1 MPEDNARLVRDNDI
15 ARLAAMSQSWVR
27 KQRMFR
33 RRGLDHVLDIDP
45 VMLGSSPRYRLADV
59 LAWLALCSK
68 RGE

>member
-1 MPEDNARLVRDNDI
+1 MSDDNTRLVRDSYI
-15 ARLAAMSQSWVR
+15 AELASMSQSWVR

-33 RRGLDHVLDIDP
+33 RRGLDHVLNIDP

-59 LAWLALCSK
+59 LAWLTSCSK